1 MKDYI
6 EGWTFEKRKSGFG
19 YLADNILD
27 TTDSVIFRT
36 AFVEYVAQALA
47 RVKYLLL
54 EQTQFEKR
62 CNGLVIEMNQ
72 IMIGAEMYESVCK
85 DRYVIS
91 RFYMYFCISSM

>member
-36 AFVEYVAQALA
+36 AFVEYVAQAL
-47 RVKYLLL
+47 
-54 EQTQFEKR
+54 
-62 CNGLVIEMNQ
+62 G
-72 IMIGAEMYESVCK
+72 ESEVFTFGTNT
-85 DRYVIS
+85 I
-91 RFYMYFCISSM
+91 